1 MKALEGKEIKNKLA
15 STPGWNY
22 QNDFI
27 EREIQFPSFK
37 EAISFL
43 NKIADIAEHI
53 NHHPNLTNSYNKL
66 LIQLRTHDVQ
76 GISQKDFKLAKLI
89 NQLYLETTN

>member
-1 MKALEGKEIKNKLA
+1 MKALEGKEIENKLA
-15 STPGWNY
+15 NIPGWNY
-22 QNDFI
+22 QNDFL
-27 EREIQFPSFK
+27 EREVEFPSFN

-53 NHHPNLTNSYNKL
+53 NHHPNLTNRFNKL
-66 LIQLRTHDVQ
+66 LIQVRTHDVQ
-76 GISQKDFKLAKLI
+76 GITQKDFKLAKLI